1 MATKTVKREYEGL
14 SLSEL
19 TDAERLE
26 YIEKLENE
34 RDDVVFEIEQLM
46 KRSAKLLRRR
56 SLARRRFKLGRAPND
71 RSYE

>member
-46 KRSAKLLRRR
+46 KRSA
-56 SLARRRFKLGRAPND
+56 
-71 RSYE
+71 

>member
-34 RDDVVFEIEQLM
+34 RDDVIFEIEQLM

-56 SLARRRFKLGRAPND
+56 SLGRRRFKLGRAPND
-71 RSYE
+71 RSI

>member
-71 RSYE
+71 RSI